1 LVQSWSIC
9 ERKKKRKKEKGKI
22 MLIDA
27 SSYKNLDILGILE
40 SIEDLETAKQVAEEI
55 EMKVQRVNQG
65 SKEELDTLLEYLK
78 LIAKR
83 VDITISVEV
92 RKEEEVSTTLNFN
105 PRSSK

>member
-1 LVQSWSIC
+1 
-9 ERKKKRKKEKGKI
+9 